1 MLVVPKISVSRISA
15 RSGLRAVA
23 AVPTALALAGAFA
36 IVGPV
41 ATASAAT
48 ISVAGTHPDWA
59 AASADRGA
67 VASTS
72 TVDTTVYFA
81 GKDPAALNAY
91 AAEVSDP
98 SSAAYQKY
106 LTPAQFESRFGATPA
121 QVASVETWLRSSG
134 LTVTAVDSHSVTAR
148 GTAAATEKAYG
159 TKLDEFAVKGKDF
172 RAPTANVRVP
182 SAVSSAVLS
191 VTGLSN
197 MPETVKPASLV
208 GQVSTPAVA
217 GVSAAKAKQST
228 GKDGAVFLGPTAC
241 STYYGQLTDKT
252 DPAFKG
258 KADNPYAVCGYTPS
272 QLQGAYG
279 VAGTGLTG
287 KGVTVAIVDAYG
299 SSTMKADA
307 NQYAVNH
314 GGKAFAKGQYT
325 QTVTPSKWTD
335 ESGCEGQ
342 AGWAP
347 EESLDVESVHSMAPG
362 AKIHY
367 YGANSCNDPDFL
379 ADFTSIVDNHSAD
392 LVSDSW
398 GGVIYSST
406 GNEDPSVLAE
416 YTQIFE
422 QGATEGIS
430 FNFSA
435 GDCGAED
442 PSTACGSA
450 DTSTTPQ
457 ADFPTS
463 DVYATSVGGTSLAIG
478 KNNQAEWNT
487 DWGTDAWVLSGK
499 TWQAAGY
506 QYGGGGGT
514 SDSFAQPWYQ
524 AGVVPTKLAET
535 LPDGVNV
542 GTKMRVTPDV
552 SMDADPTTGFLFG
565 MTQALP
571 DGSTGYAESDIGGTS
586 LACPLFVGLQADAM
600 QSQGG
605 RPIGFAN
612 PAIYRSAGTPAI
624 TDVTATSAG
633 AKAVNTLPAYDG
645 YPAIVFNFG
654 DDGLLKAGKG
664 YDDATGIGTP
674 SPAYL
679 WLRSGR

>member
-1 MLVVPKISVSRISA
+1 MLEVPKIPA
-15 RSGLRAVA
+15 RSRLRAVA

-36 IVGPV
+36 IAGPA

-48 ISVAGTHPDWA
+48 VSVAGTHPDWA

-67 VASTS
+67 VAATS
-72 TVDTTVYFA
+72 TVDTTVYLA
-81 GKDPAALNAY
+81 GSDPAGLTAY
-91 AAEVSDP
+91 AAEVSNP
-98 SSAAYQKY
+98 SSADYQKY
-106 LTPAQFESRFGATPA
+106 LTPAQYTARFGATSA
-121 QVASVETWLRSSG
+121 QIASVESWLKSSG
-134 LTVTAVDSHSVTAR
+134 LTVTAVSEHAITAR
-148 GTAAATEKAYG
+148 GTAAASEKAYN
-159 TKLDEFAVKGKDF
+159 TKLDEFAVKGKDY
-172 RAPTANVRVP
+172 RAPAGDVRVP
-182 SAVSSAVLS
+182 TAVSSAVLS
-191 VTGLSN
+191 VVGLST

-208 GQVSTPAVA
+208 GEVSTPSIS
-217 GVSAAKAKQST
+217 GLSGTKAHQGT
-228 GKDGAVFLGPTAC
+228 GKDGSVFLGPTAC
-241 STYYGQLTDKT
+241 SSYYGQLTDKT
-252 DPAFKG
+252 DPAFNG

-272 QLQGAYG
+272 QLRGAYG
-279 VAGTGLTG
+279 VDGTGLTG

-299 SSTMKADA
+299 SPTMLADA
-307 NQYAVNH
+307 DKYAVNQ
-314 GGKAFAKGQYT
+314 GGKAFSKGQYT
-325 QTVTPSKWTD
+325 QTVTPAQWTD
-335 ESGCEGQ
+335 EAACDEP
-342 AGWAP
+342 AGWAG

-379 ADFTSIVDNHSAD
+379 ADFTSIVDTRSAD

-422 QGATEGIS
+422 QGAIEGVS

-442 PSTACGSA
+442 PSTACGAA

-463 DVYATSVGGTSLAIG
+463 DTYTTSVGGTSLAIG

-487 DWGTDAWVLSGK
+487 AWGTDAWVLSGK
-499 TWQAAGY
+499 TWQPAGW

-514 SDSFAQPWYQ
+514 SAYFTQPWYQ
-524 AGVVPTKLAET
+524 KGVVPTKLAKT
-535 LPDGVNV
+535 LPDGV
-542 GTKMRVTPDV
+542 TTTSAMRVTPDV

-565 MTQALP
+565 MTQVLP
-571 DGSTGYAESDIGGTS
+571 NGSTGYAESDIGGTS

-612 PAIYRSAGTPAI
+612 PAIYHAAGTRAF
-624 TDVTATSAG
+624 TDVTAGGTGS
-633 AKAVNTLPAYDG
+633 KSVNTIPAYDG
-645 YPAIVFNFG
+645 YPALVFNFG
-654 DDGLLKAGKG
+654 DDGLLKATKG
-664 YDDATGIGTP
+664 YDDATGVGTP
-674 SPAYL
+674 SPSYL
-679 WLRSGR
+679 WLRARW

>member
-1 MLVVPKISVSRISA
+1 MLVVPKISA
-15 RSGLRAVA
+15 RPGLRAVA
-23 AVPTALALAGAFA
+23 ALPTALALAGAFA
-36 IVGPV
+36 IAGPA

-48 ISVAGTHPDWA
+48 VTVAGSHPDWA

-67 VASTS
+67 VASAT
-72 TVDTTVYFA
+72 TVDTTVYLA
-81 GKDPAALNAY
+81 GKDPAGLNAF

-98 SSAAYQKY
+98 SSANYQKY
-106 LTPAQFESRFGATPA
+106 LTPAQFTARYGATPA
-121 QVASVETWLRSSG
+121 QVASVEAWLRSSG
-134 LTVTAVDSHSVTAR
+134 LTVTSVSQHSITAR

-159 TKLDEFAVKGKDF
+159 TKLDEFAVKGQNF
-172 RAPTANVRVP
+172 RAPTGDARVP
-182 SAVSSAVLS
+182 SSVGGAVLA

-197 MPETVKPASLV
+197 MPERVKPASLV
-208 GQVSTPAVA
+208 GQVTTPSIP
-217 GVSAAKAKQST
+217 GVSGAKATQTKGS
-228 GKDGAVFLGPTAC
+228 DGATFLGPTSC
-241 STYYGQLTDKT
+241 STYYGQLKDKT
-252 DPAFKG
+252 DPAFNG
-258 KADNPYAVCGYTPS
+258 KSDNPYAVCGYVPS
-272 QLQGAYG
+272 QLRGAYG
-279 VAGTGLTG
+279 VTGTGLTG

-299 SSTMKADA
+299 SPTMQADA
-307 NQYAVNH
+307 DQYAVNH
-314 GGKAFAKGQYT
+314 GDKPFAKGQYT
-325 QTVTPSKWTD
+325 ETVTPAQWTS
-335 ESGCEGQ
+335 EAACQGP
-342 AGWAP
+342 AGWAG

-362 AKIHY
+362 ADVHY

-379 ADFTSIVDNHSAD
+379 ADFTSIVDTHSAD

-422 QGATEGIS
+422 QGAAEGIG

-442 PSTACGSA
+442 PSTACGSN

-463 DVYATSVGGTSLAIG
+463 DVFATSVGGTSLAIG
-478 KNNQAEWNT
+478 KNNNAEWNT
-487 DWGTDAWVLSGK
+487 VWGTDAWTLSASK
-499 TWQAAGY
+499 TWQSAGW

-514 SDSFAQPWYQ
+514 SAQFAQPWYQ
-524 AGVVPTKLAET
+524 KGVVPTKLAKT
-535 LPDGVNV
+535 LPDGVTV
-542 GTKMRVTPDV
+542 DSAMRVAPDV

-565 MTQALP
+565 MTQPLP
-571 DGSTGYAESDIGGTS
+571 NGGTGYAESAIGGTS

-612 PAIYRSAGTPAI
+612 PAIYRAAGTKAY
-624 TDVTATSAG
+624 TDVTAGGAG
-633 AKAVNTLPAYDG
+633 AKAVNLLPAYNG

-654 DDGLLKAGKG
+654 DDGLLKATKG
-664 YDDATGIGTP
+664 YDDATGVGTP

-679 WLRSGR
+679 WLRARW